1 MNVSNLL
8 KGLKMKYLFVC
19 LSFLLLS
26 FTAQAERI
34 EQKGIGTI
42 PFDGALFSK
51 DPSSDEKKK
60 AVDAAKLSAW
70 KNYTATLNA
79 AKQQMLLS
87 NEKEVNAN
95 LEKFIT
101 DFQIIDQKID
111 KETKTFSVVIRAGFN
126 SGALDQFLQ
135 SANLGAASGQKYD
148 STTESAF
155 SFLFT
160 ARKATSLKQFD
171 QRVTT
176 KEKASTSNSVK
187 DSSDGTTVSATKEKT
202 TGGSRLSQEDK
213 VTYAVS
219 SSRDVDSAMGDALTS
234 AGINYAS
241 YDDIVGNC
249 NAPASSQ
256 FQKEYVDNDELS
268 AQTRTKIIN
277 AAKEC
282 GIQFFAIGTLDA
294 GVNDVDPVS
303 GNQRVFVSVTAQLWD
318 ISAKPLP
325 RKIGSVGPVQFSGMG
340 PNQSVA
346 SKNAQ
351 NLAAKETGKQLVDQL
366 NAKKV
371 R

>member
-1 MNVSNLL
+1 
-8 KGLKMKYLFVC
+8 MKYFFIC
-19 LSFLLLS
+19 LAFLLS
-26 FTAQAERI
+26 FNVHAERI

-70 KNYTATLNA
+70 KNYTATLNT

-126 SGALDQFLQ
+126 SAALDQFLQ
-135 SANLGAASGQKYD
+135 SASLGAASGQKYD
-148 STTESAF
+148 SANESAF

-176 KEKASTSNSVK
+176 KEKASTSNSVQ
-187 DSSDGTTVSATKEKT
+187 DSADGTTVSATKEKT
-202 TGGSRLSQEDK
+202 TGGSKLSQEDK

-249 NAPASSQ
+249 NAPATNQ
-256 FQKEYVDNDELS
+256 FQKEYVENDELS

-282 GIQFFAIGTLDA
+282 GIQFFAIGTLDS

-346 SKNAQ
+346 SKNAL

>member
-1 MNVSNLL
+1 
-8 KGLKMKYLFVC
+8 MKYFFIC
-19 LSFLLLS
+19 LAFLLS
-26 FTAQAERI
+26 FNVYAERI

-70 KNYTATLNA
+70 KNYTATLNS
-79 AKQQMLLS
+79 AKQQMLFS

-126 SGALDQFLQ
+126 SAALDQFLQ
-135 SANLGAASGQKYD
+135 SASLGAASGQKYD
-148 STTESAF
+148 SANESAF

-176 KEKASTSNSVK
+176 KEKASTSNSVQ
-187 DSSDGTTVSATKEKT
+187 DSADGTTVSATKEKT
-202 TGGSRLSQEDK
+202 TGGSKLSQEDK

-249 NAPASSQ
+249 NAPATNQ
-256 FQKEYVDNDELS
+256 FQKEYVENDELS

-282 GIQFFAIGTLDA
+282 GIQFFAIGTLDS

-346 SKNAQ
+346 SKNAL

>member
-1 MNVSNLL
+1 
-8 KGLKMKYLFVC
+8 MKYFFIC

-26 FTAQAERI
+26 FHVHAERI
-34 EQKGIGTI
+34 EHSGIGTI

-60 AVDAAKLSAW
+60 ALDAAKLSAW
-70 KNYTATLNA
+70 KNYTATLKTA
-79 AKQQMLLS
+79 IQQMLLT
-87 NEKEVNAN
+87 NEKEVSAN

-101 DFQIIDQKID
+101 DVVIKGDKVD
-111 KETKTFSVVIRAGFN
+111 KETKTYSVSVRVGFN

-135 SANLGAASGQKYD
+135 SASLGAASGQKYD
-148 STTESAF
+148 SANESAF

-187 DSSDGTTVSATKEKT
+187 DSTDGTTVSATKEKT
-202 TGGSRLSQEDK
+202 TGGSKLSQEDK

-282 GIQFFAIGTLDA
+282 GIQFFAIGTLNTE
-294 GVNDVDPVS
+294 VNELDPTS
-303 GNQRVFVSVTAQLWD
+303 GLQRVSVSVTAQLWD

-325 RKIGSVGPVQFSGMG
+325 RKIGSVGPFQSSALG
-340 PNQSVA
+340 PNQSIA
-346 SKNAQ
+346 SKNAL

>member
-1 MNVSNLL
+1 
-8 KGLKMKYLFVC
+8 MKKSIIFLLFV
-19 LSFLLLS
+19 LLS
-26 FTAQAERI
+26 FNAFADRVEV
-34 EQKGIGTI
+34 KAIGTI

-70 KNYTATLNA
+70 KNYTATLNT

-87 NEKEVNAN
+87 NEKEVNTN

-101 DFQIIDQKID
+101 DFQIVDQKVD
-111 KETKTFSVVIRAGFN
+111 KETKTYSVIIKAGFN

-135 SANLGAASGQKYD
+135 SASLGAASGQKYD
-148 STTESAF
+148 PANESAF
-155 SFLFT
+155 AFLFT

-187 DSSDGTTVSATKEKT
+187 DSADGTTVSASKEKT

-213 VTYAVS
+213 VTYAVTS
-219 SSRDVDSAMGDALTS
+219 SKDVDSALGDALTS

-249 NAPASSQ
+249 NAPDKKQ

-277 AAKEC
+277 AAREC

-294 GVNDVDPVS
+294 GVNNTDDL
-303 GNQRVFVSVTAQLWD
+303 GNQKVFVTVTAQLWD
-318 ISAKPLP
+318 VSAKPLA
-325 RKIGSVGPVQFSGMG
+325 RKIGSVGPVQFSGTG

-346 SKNAQ
+346 SNNALS
-351 NLAAKETGKQLVDQL
+351 LAAKETGKQLVDQL
-366 NAKKV
+366 NAKKI